1 MNRRDLFKRLIAV
14 GVAASTLDGKALKA
28 ALTPPIH
35 QKAAQMGMSGSM
47 IPELWARESLR
58 TLQENMVMGNLI
70 ERDFAEVAVCAD
82 KINTRRTNKPLD
94 FRLE

>member
-1 MNRRDLFKRLIAV
+1 MNRRGFFSRV
-14 GVAASTLDGKALKA
+14 VAGNLALWTLDGKALKA

-35 QKAAQMGMSGSM
+35 QKAAQMGMSGAM

-58 TLQENMVMGNLI
+58 ILQENMVIDNLVS
-70 ERDFAEVAVCAD
+70 RDFSGD
-82 KINTRRTNKPLD
+82 RSQLHKINTRRTNKPLD